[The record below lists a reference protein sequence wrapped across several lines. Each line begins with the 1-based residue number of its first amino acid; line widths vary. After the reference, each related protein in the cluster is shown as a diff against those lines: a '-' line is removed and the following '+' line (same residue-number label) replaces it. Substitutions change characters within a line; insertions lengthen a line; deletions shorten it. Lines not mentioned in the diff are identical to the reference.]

1 MLNQLTLVKNIL
13 RVAHLRTQ
21 TILIQTSENID
32 PYLDTRENITSCSC
46 SSTTMPKA
54 AKTSQ
59 TLTVAQVK
67 KMTVVHRLKIKGED
81 QQEVIVPGDWYVLSW
96 QFTPSVVL
104 TWYQPFSCPCRHWS
118 QQPPSHWP
126 TVLEGPST
134 EHPSTGREYQFVGC
148 GLVLR
153 PPGRTQGAQAQE
165 AH

>member
-1 MLNQLTLVKNIL
+1 MHVESINLGQKYSESCALEDTNYSGSD
-13 RVAHLRTQ
+13 
-21 TILIQTSENID
+21 LIQTSENID

-104 TWYQPFSCPCRHWS
+104 TWYQPFSCPCRH
-118 QQPPSHWP
+118 
-126 TVLEGPST
+126 
-134 EHPSTGREYQFVGC
+134 
-148 GLVLR
+148 
-153 PPGRTQGAQAQE
+153 
-165 AH
+165 